1 MEELPSDVVGL
12 VDKVI
17 VRSSYAA
24 LLGMELVDAAEGRV
38 RVKLPYRA
46 DLTTYGDTVHG
57 GAISALIDVAATACF
72 WASRSVAAGA
82 QGATI
87 GFTVNFTSAARG
99 KDLVATA
106 QVRRRGLEISTAEV
120 SVRDPDDKEVAL
132 ALVTYKLSSRG

>member
-72 WASRSVAAGA
+72 SASG
-82 QGATI
+82 
-87 GFTVNFTSAARG
+87 TV
-99 KDLVATA
+99 
-106 QVRRRGLEISTAEV
+106 
-120 SVRDPDDKEVAL
+120 
-132 ALVTYKLSSRG
+132 

>member
-17 VRSSYAA
+17 VRSSYAT

-82 QGATI
+82 QGAGAGAHHGHDGAVLRERQRPRQLLEHRPFVFGQPIQHSPIVTRPV
-87 GFTVNFTSAARG
+87 GSRG
-99 KDLVATA
+99 
-106 QVRRRGLEISTAEV
+106 
-120 SVRDPDDKEVAL
+120 
-132 ALVTYKLSSRG
+132 SSR